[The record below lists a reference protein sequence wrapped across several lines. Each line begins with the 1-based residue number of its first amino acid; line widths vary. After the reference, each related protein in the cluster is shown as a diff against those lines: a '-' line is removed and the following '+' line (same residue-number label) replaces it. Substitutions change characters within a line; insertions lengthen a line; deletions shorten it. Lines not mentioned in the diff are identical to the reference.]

1 MRLLA
6 DENINRLEVETLR
19 SREHDLVW
27 IEEETPG
34 IDDQMVL
41 SRATSEGRVLLT
53 SDKGHFGRLI
63 FRDKQKAPFGVI
75 LFRFGRDNLS
85 PSKVAQIMA
94 SVVESRSDWTGHF
107 SVIHDENDIRQ
118 RPLPAP

>member
-6 DENINRLEVETLR
+6 DENLNSPEVNILR
-19 SREHDLVW
+19 SRGHDLVW

-63 FRDKQKAPFGVI
+63 FRNKQKAPFGVI
-75 LFRFGRDNLS
+75 LFRIRRNNRS
-85 PSKVAQIMA
+85 PSEVAQIMA
-94 SVVESRSDWTGHF
+94 NVVESRSDWTGHF
-107 SVIHDENDIRQ
+107 SVIHDEDDIRSS
-118 RPLPAP
+118 PMPNL

>member
-6 DENINRLEVETLR
+6 DESLNRLEVGMLR
-19 SREHDLVW
+19 SHGHDLVW

-34 IDDQMVL
+34 ISDQAVL
-41 SRATSEGRVLLT
+41 SRATSEERILLT

-75 LFRFGRDNLS
+75 LFRVRRANRS
-85 PSKVAQIMA
+85 PSEITQIILNTL
-94 SVVESRSDWTGHF
+94 ESRSNWAGHF
-107 SVIHDENDIRQ
+107 SVVHDEDDIRP
-118 RPLPAP
+118 RPLLNL